1 MDNKQNFD
9 DFPSL
14 LDLSNKQ
21 SEQTIQKNSSQ
32 TKKTSLQNHVNKEV
46 KKVTNLSVN
55 AVNKSIDKTYN
66 TVIKL
71 KSKLKNNYLA
81 KKTSWIR
88 RFLLKLLSSNPLL
101 KTLILYLIV
110 IFIFAGILICKD
122 VQISSFYHSS
132 QNNFFFS
139 FFTSLSTITATGMML
154 NPIPQ
159 TFNISGQVVLFFL
172 IEFGGIIFSYIVNN
186 ISIRYT

>member
-1 MDNKQNFD
+1 M
-9 DFPSL
+9 
-14 LDLSNKQ
+14 
-21 SEQTIQKNSSQ
+21 
-32 TKKTSLQNHVNKEV
+32 
-46 KKVTNLSVN
+46 
-55 AVNKSIDKTYN
+55 
-66 TVIKL
+66 
-71 KSKLKNNYLA
+71 
-81 KKTSWIR
+81 
-88 RFLLKLLSSNPLL
+88 KLLSSNPLL
-101 KTLILYLIV
+101 KTLVLYLIV

-122 VQISSFYHSS
+122 LQISSFYHSS

-186 ISIRYT
+186 VYLSFRENAGNRFNNQAIVQIEKGEDSISSSLSMIK